1 MPAPHRSLIARA
13 VAIAVVGAAAIVPLA
28 SGVRAVL
35 PSVSVADKSVA
46 EGTGG
51 TTTAVFTV
59 TQDVRGKS
67 TINFS
72 TAPGT
77 ATPSVDYIPR
87 SGKIRFAGHKLT
99 RTVSVTIIGDALDEA
114 DETFFLEALRGEGGR
129 ARRRRGDRHDRRQR
143 RAAIRVGRLPRV
155 RAGGSDG

>member
-1 MPAPHRSLIARA
+1 MSGSSVA
-13 VAIAVVGAAAIVPLA
+13 VA

-35 PSVSVADKSVA
+35 PSVSVADVSVG

-59 TQDVRGKS
+59 TQDSEGKS

-77 ATPSVDYIPR
+77 ATASADYIPR

-99 RTVSVTIIGDALDEA
+99 RTVSVTIIGDALDEV
-114 DETFFLEALRGEGGR
+114 DETFFLKLSGAKGAEH
-129 ARRRRGDRHDRRQR
+129 RRRRGNGHDPRQR
-143 RAAIRVGRLPRV
+143 RAAIRVGRLPGV